1 MAEEQKDGAEGE
13 EGKEAKPKRKLP
25 LPLIAIALQSLI
37 VLGAGGVLLYF
48 GVLAKK
54 PQITAKDH
62 LERAI
67 ASVKDSEM
75 DTRFLEPGE
84 IMLNLNGNHK
94 IRTKL
99 MLEVSHPK
107 IESLIKSKMPII
119 ESLIMD
125 TFSHTNPEELN
136 AFEGKLRIKEAI
148 KDRIN
153 ERLIADR
160 EFSGVVRDVY
170 LLEFMLK

>member
-13 EGKEAKPKRKLP
+13 AKEAAPKKKLP
-25 LPLIAIALQSLI
+25 LALIAIGLQILVI
-37 VLGAGGVLLYF
+37 LGAAGALLYY

-54 PQITAKDH
+54 PQLTSMDH
-62 LERAI
+62 LERAM
-67 ASVKDSEM
+67 ASVKDSEL
-75 DTRFLEPGE
+75 DTRYLEPGE
-84 IMLNLNGNHK
+84 IMLNLNGNHR

-99 MLEVSHPK
+99 MLEVSHPNV
-107 IESLIKSKMPII
+107 ETLIKSKMPII

-125 TFSHTNPEELN
+125 TFSHTKPEELN
-136 AFEGKLRIKEAI
+136 AFEGKLKIKEAI